1 MISHG
6 SINNN
11 NDDDDDDDDDDDG
24 DYLYCTISIKII
36 KSTLHFIMKYII
48 NMPTRLGQLP

>member
-24 DYLYCTISIKII
+24 DYLYCTFSIKII